1 MWRSSP
7 GCIRCG
13 SSAPA
18 AFFAILRV
26 GSNSLQAGAGLSP
39 VVGEIVIATFVIL
52 LMVTKV
58 IKFRYPE
65 SVDVH

>member
-1 MWRSSP
+1 
-7 GCIRCG
+7 
-13 SSAPA
+13 
-18 AFFAILRV
+18 
-26 GSNSLQAGAGLSP
+26 LSP

-65 SVDVH
+65 NVDAQ